1 MMKINS
7 TRRKFKFSTR
17 ITMKNEWIL
26 LRVRDQVSS
35 ETSQSR
41 SSRQETKTRKK
52 GKNNIFL
59 SLTHR
64 CFTSA
69 YLHVSVN
76 DTIHGKS

>member
-41 SSRQETKTRKK
+41 SSRQEKKQKKERKK
-52 GKNNIFL
+52 KTYFYRWRIVVL
-59 SLTHR
+59 RLPIYM
-64 CFTSA
+64 C
-69 YLHVSVN
+69 L
-76 DTIHGKS
+76 